1 MGNEERGS
9 KYQERGGKRWEEGE
23 DERKKTL
30 EDDRKT
36 GDLSINYNATATR
49 ESQRNRLQQRSHGDM
64 RECRVEQT
72 PREKSEGYGDLHID
86 RFERKR
92 DWTEKFAH
100 KKTNNEAGLRE

>member
-1 MGNEERGS
+1 MGRRG
-9 KYQERGGKRWEEGE
+9 R
-23 DERKKTL
+23 RKEKTV

-49 ESQRNRLQQRSHGDM
+49 DSQRNRLQQRSHSDV

-86 RFERKR
+86 RFEQKR

-100 KKTNNEAGLRE
+100 KKTTMKQD